1 MRPDLYFYFYPQI
14 YKGKFAEELM
24 VGVSIILDF
33 ILHVDK
39 YLTLIIQS
47 FGWLVYFILFGIIF
61 LETGLVITPF
71 FPGDSLIFVSGA
83 FAAVGSMNIFILFFV
98 FLLAAIL
105 GDSAN
110 YFIGKYFGVSVFE
123 KYRLFSKEHLDKT
136 QKFYEKH
143 GGKTIIYARFIPFI
157 RTFAPFVA
165 GIGKM
170 KYSKFISF
178 NIIGAFLWV
187 TLFLLAGFFFGT
199 IPIIKNNLTS
209 VIYIII
215 ALSLIPPI
223 IEFFSHRKK

>member
-1 MRPDLYFYFYPQI
+1 
-14 YKGKFAEELM
+14 M
-24 VGVSIILDF
+24 VGASIIIDF

-105 GDSAN
+105 GDSVN

-136 QKFYEKH
+136 KKFYEKH

-199 IPIIKNNLTS
+199 IPIIKNNLTW

-215 ALSLIPPI
+215 LLSLVPPV
-223 IEFFSHRKK
+223 IEFFGHRKK